1 MLSDIVSLSNIAVAV
16 FALAAL
22 YFTRVQLR
30 QLGSQIEQANQ
41 ATISQAYSE
50 ISQTSTEIN
59 NIFLDH
65 PEWYPYFYKGE
76 EVSQEPGD
84 QKLRNQL
91 EHISEVFLDFLDMLL
106 ELRNVTPFSTIDWSL
121 WGDYFRFI
129 FNSSPALRSYVLSST
144 NSIPDYQLATLGF
157 IVVRDDV
164 SGQVVGSWH
173 AREFDEDDESHANAM
188 QRLWGNEW
196 REHVAPEGYP
206 WVRTWIM
213 RRIDDAD
220 PSVVAPV
227 SMSSPQ
233 EARVSVHWLSECS
246 DLRVEETLNSWI
258 LGILT
263 GSKLITRAIVTTHQ
277 MSEPQGEN
285 TYQIRDIKESK
296 RLLARSAGN
305 LVVQEPFLVP
315 RFKPVYR
322 RLLYVRTPS
331 LSAGT
336 RAFAASV
343 PAYRRSPANP
353 SYEAANPR
361 DVTLRSATRQ
371 KGHRTP
377 DT

>member
-30 QLGSQIEQANQ
+30 QLGDQIEQANQ

-121 WGDYFRFI
+121 WEDYFRFI

-157 IVVRDDV
+157 IVVRDNV

-173 AREFDEDDESHANAM
+173 AREFDEDDESHATAM

-196 REHVAPEGYP
+196 RAHVAPEGYP

-213 RRIDDAD
+213 RRIDDAQ
-220 PSVVAPV
+220 PSVIAPV

-233 EARVSVHWLSECS
+233 EARVSMHWLSEYS
-246 DLRVEETLNSWI
+246 DPRVEETLNSWI

-263 GSKLITRAIVTTHQ
+263 GSKLITNAIVTTHQ
-277 MSEPQGEN
+277 MSEPRGEN
-285 TYQIRDIKESK
+285 TYQIRDVKESK
-296 RLLARSAGN
+296 RLLARSAGH
-305 LVVQEPFLVP
+305 LVAQEPFLVP

-322 RLLYVRTPS
+322 RLLYVRTPA
-331 LSAGT
+331 LSAG
-336 RAFAASV
+336 RARSPQACPPTAAV
-343 PAYRRSPANP
+343 PPAPPAYRQSRGTSPSAP
-353 SYEAANPR
+353 PR
-361 DVTLRSATRQ
+361 GRRVH
-371 KGHRTP
+371 GTP
-377 DT
+377 DR